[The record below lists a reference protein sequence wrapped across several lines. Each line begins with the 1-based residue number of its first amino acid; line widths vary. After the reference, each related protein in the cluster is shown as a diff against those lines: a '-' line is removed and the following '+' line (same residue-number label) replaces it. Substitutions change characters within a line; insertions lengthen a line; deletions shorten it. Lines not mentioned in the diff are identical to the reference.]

1 MRLSRILRAM
11 PRPSPVTDAVKQVLE
26 ARGRHAWSI
35 EELHHEAISV
45 LGGADY
51 SSVFRAVAALEREGF
66 IDRVD
71 LGDKHAR
78 FEIRDDH
85 HEHVRCDSCG
95 QITEVPGCVVE
106 DVTERIQDTTGYKIT
121 SHKVV
126 FRGLCPACTAAAA
139 AV

>member
-1 MRLSRILRAM
+1 M
-11 PRPSPVTDAVKQVLE
+11 TDAVRRLFE

-35 EELHHEAISV
+35 EELHQAAIAA

-51 SSVFRAVAALEREGF
+51 SSVFRAVAALEKEGF

-95 QITEVPGCVVE
+95 RIAEVPGCVVE
-106 DVTERIQDTTGYKIT
+106 DVTDRISGTTGYRIT
-121 SHKVV
+121 SHEVV
-126 FRGLCPACTAAAA
+126 FRGLCPACTAASA

>member
-1 MRLSRILRAM
+1 M
-11 PRPSPVTDAVKQVLE
+11 PRPSPVTDAVRRLFE

-35 EELHHEAISV
+35 EELHQAATAA

-51 SSVFRAVAALEREGF
+51 SSVFRAVVTLEQEGL

-71 LGDKHAR
+71 VGDRHAR
-78 FEIRDDH
+78 FEIREDH

-95 QITEVPGCVVE
+95 RVAEVPGCVIE
-106 DVTERIQDTTGYKIT
+106 DVTEHIQGTTGYRIT

-126 FRGLCPACTAAAA
+126 FGGICPDCKSRS
-139 AV
+139 VGVQSGV